1 MVLLKWLVAGLTI
14 VRLPAARPSQPLS
27 GPTPAPLLDART
39 SPRPVSSLEPMP
51 PLSFA
56 GALLTGLGALLL
68 LHGGA
73 LVFRHRELLDAERK
87 PIPARWEAVVRGFG
101 GLAITA
107 GLALAGFIS
116 RREEA

>member
-1 MVLLKWLVAGLTI
+1 MVLLKWLVAGLTTL
-14 VRLPAARPSQPLS
+14 RLPAMRRSQSLS
-27 GPTPAPLLDART
+27 PADPASLPGERTP
-39 SPRPVSSLEPMP
+39 PRPLASLEPMP

-56 GALLTGLGALLL
+56 GALLTGLGAILL

-73 LVFRHRELLDAERK
+73 LVFRHRELFDAERK
-87 PIPARWEAVVRGFG
+87 PIPAKWEAMVRGLG